1 MKKQIAVLMA
11 AATAVTTV
19 APALASASDVNTYD
33 ASVSE
38 INAKIKN
45 ALNER
50 YKDKNADG
58 INASNANTVDDY
70 LNSRYA
76 VVVTF
81 KDAVTD
87 ADGNGLKPFA
97 DTIYAGSK
105 VENALTAAG
114 SDFNINSNTFVVK
127 DADKLQGLIESR
139 VIGNDTNNAVK
150 VAIVDKG
157 IKDGAAVEVLKEKH
171 YVNKVEDPDTQVS
184 LRTLIEGLM
193 GSENS
198 EGLTYVDKLKVN
210 DVDVTSL
217 LNSDEVFDSA
227 NKAVVD
233 ANTALHELEE
243 SERKT
248 NEIGVIS
255 YCRSAIEKSKT
266 IVNGLAN
273 GAVNPETLDEATQ
286 SLSEAKVYMAKGVDG
301 GIESE
306 LSNLINITE
315 KAVGLAKKVPVS
327 DISEVKLT
335 LTSGKECTVKV
346 NDKAFDL
353 SKPVDKNGKEL
364 KLGNDVAQNVYDQVE
379 GFKYQENK
387 DNKEVTVVL
396 PCGDTD
402 IYTVQDVQASTVEL
416 GKIFTT
422 KDGYTKDGADLVNGI
437 IDARNYKNNS
447 LEFNYNGINYT
458 LASNSKNGSGNYA
471 IDMSGLPE
479 KPTLGD
485 KRNLTN
491 VAFDSKTGVPAPIIE
506 KSGEGYVLRYN
517 VRVVKS
523 SDMEANPTI
532 LQFVVRGDS
541 QKDLATVLDNL
552 NGENTVVAGHFTRL
566 EGADRYSTAIEVS
579 KEKFDPQEANTVVIV
594 GGEALMDGL
603 SAVPLASVKN
613 APILL
618 SHPKSGLNDATLNE
632 ISRACK
638 GLNRKTV
645 YVVGGE
651 NSVPEK
657 AVKQLEDKFGAVV
670 MRVSGS
676 DRYDTSLEV
685 ARRLKYDG
693 NTNETV
699 YLAGGEG
706 AADAMSVSPV
716 AADVKDNKVSPVLVV
731 PKDSV
736 KRTTRDFITN
746 TSGFKNGYIIGGES
760 TVSSNVYR
768 DLNNTNG
775 FTLNRVAG
783 SDRYD
788 TNVQLLKKFYTNS
801 GEAKKISVGGAI
813 FTSGDTKFLVDA
825 QTAGPLAASKN
836 APIVLTGSK
845 LTNDQVNLLKNKGLL
860 SGINTNVYQVG
871 GVVSSD
877 VMSVVVDKLGL

>member
-19 APALASASDVNTYD
+19 APALASAADVNTYD

-81 KDAVTD
+81 GNAVTD

-105 VENALTAAG
+105 VENALKAAD
-114 SDFNINSNTFVVK
+114 SDFDINSNTFVVK
-127 DADKLQGLIESR
+127 NANKLQGLIESR
-139 VIGNDTNNAVK
+139 VIGNSTNEVVK

-157 IKDGAAVEVLKEKH
+157 IKDGAAVETLTDKH
-171 YVNKVEDPDTQVS
+171 YVVGKANDDETQIS
-184 LRTLIEGLM
+184 LNDAANTLLANFKGDK
-193 GSENS
+193 
-198 EGLTYVDKLKVN
+198 TYVDQLKIN
-210 DVDVTSL
+210 GNNISKGGSLPGGDVT
-217 LNSDEVFDSA
+217 
-227 NKAVVD
+227 K
-233 ANTALHELEE
+233 
-243 SERKT
+243 
-248 NEIGVIS
+248 
-255 YCRSAIEKSKT
+255 IE
-266 IVNGLAN
+266 
-273 GAVNPETLDEATQ
+273 
-286 SLSEAKVYMAKGVDG
+286 
-301 GIESE
+301 
-306 LSNLINITE
+306 
-315 KAVGLAKKVPVS
+315 
-327 DISEVKLT
+327 LT
-335 LTSGKECTVKV
+335 LESGKEYTLEA
-346 NDKAFDL
+346 NDKAFNFD
-353 SKPVDKNGKEL
+353 KPLDKNGNKL
-364 KLGNDVAQNVYDQVE
+364 TLGNDVAQNVYDQVE
-379 GFKYQENK
+379 SFENIENK
-387 DNKEVTVVL
+387 DGKSDTIVL
-396 PCGDTD
+396 PVGDTD
-402 IYTVQDVQASTVEL
+402 VYTIQDVQASTIEL

-422 KDGYTKDGADLVNGI
+422 KEGYTDRGADFVNGI
-437 IDARNYKNNS
+437 IDARNYKNKS
-447 LEFNYNGINYT
+447 LEFNYNGVNYT
-458 LASNSKNGSGNYA
+458 LASSTGALNSESFKGKDLSKLDEVRGVTD
-471 IDMSGLPE
+471 I
-479 KPTLGD
+479 
-485 KRNLTN
+485 
-491 VAFDSKTGVPAPIIE
+491 AFKDGTSIPAPIIE
-506 KSGEGYVLRYN
+506 KSGDGYVLRYN
-517 VRVVKS
+517 VRVVPS
-523 SDMEANPTI
+523 SDKDVTPTI

-541 QKDLATVLDNL
+541 QKDLATVLADL
-552 NGENTVVAGHFTRL
+552 NGENTVVSGHFTRL

-579 KEKFDPQEANTVVIV
+579 KEKFDPQEASTVVIV

-685 ARRLKYDG
+685 AKRLGYDS
-693 NTNETV
+693 NINDTV

-706 AADAMSVSPV
+706 AADAMSISPV
-716 AADVKDNKVSPVLVV
+716 AADVDKNQVSPVLVV

-736 KRTTRDFITN
+736 KRSTRDFIAN
-746 TSGFKNGYIIGGES
+746 NFENGYIIGGES

-768 DLNNTNG
+768 DINNAKDSTG
-775 FTLNRVAG
+775 KKAISLNRVAG

-788 TNVQLLKKFYTNS
+788 TNVQIIKQFYS
-801 GEAKKISVGGAI
+801 ADDSKIQVNGAI

-825 QTAGPLAASKN
+825 QTAGPLAASKK
-836 APIVLTGSK
+836 APIVLAGSK
-845 LTNDQVNLLKNKGLL
+845 LTNDQVDLLKDNGLL
-860 SGINTNVYQVG
+860 SDINTNVYQIG

>member
-19 APALASASDVNTYD
+19 APALASAADVNTYD

-87 ADGNGLKPFA
+87 ADGNGLKPFNKSV
-97 DTIYAGSK
+97 YAGSK
-105 VENALTAAG
+105 VENALKAAG
-114 SDFNINSNTFVVK
+114 SDFTINKAEANGEYTNTFVVK

-139 VIGNDTNNAVK
+139 VIGNDTNDAVK

-157 IKDGAAVEVLKEKH
+157 IKDGAAVETLTDKH
-171 YVNKVEDPDTQVS
+171 YVVGTNEKINEDTEVS
-184 LRTLIEGLM
+184 LGKDAYNLATKMKNFAGNK
-193 GSENS
+193 NS
-198 EGLTYVDKLKVN
+198 FVDTLKVN
-210 DVDVTSL
+210 LGNGGDQEVTITADGKISIGKV
-217 LNSDEVFDSA
+217 SSTIDESVP
-227 NKAVVD
+227 D
-233 ANTALHELEE
+233 ANE
-243 SERKT
+243 T
-248 NEIGVIS
+248 NFEGVTKI
-255 YCRSAIEKSKT
+255 
-266 IVNGLAN
+266 
-273 GAVNPETLDEATQ
+273 
-286 SLSEAKVYMAKGVDG
+286 
-301 GIESE
+301 
-306 LSNLINITE
+306 
-315 KAVGLAKKVPVS
+315 
-327 DISEVKLT
+327 KLT
-335 LTSGKECTVKV
+335 LESGKEYTLEA
-346 NDKAFDL
+346 NDKAFNFD
-353 SKPVDKNGKEL
+353 KPLDKNGNKL
-364 KLGNDVAQNVYDQVE
+364 TLGNDVAQNVYDQVE
-379 GFKYQENK
+379 SFENIENK
-387 DNKEVTVVL
+387 DGKSDTIVL
-396 PCGDTD
+396 PVGDTD
-402 IYTVQDVQASTVEL
+402 VYTIQDVQASTIEL

-422 KDGYTKDGADLVNGI
+422 KEGYTDRGADFVNGI
-437 IDARNYKNNS
+437 IDARNYKNKS
-447 LEFNYNGINYT
+447 LEFNYNGVNYT
-458 LASNSKNGSGNYA
+458 LASNSKNDSGNYA
-471 IDMSGLPE
+471 IDMSKLPE

-485 KRNLTN
+485 KRELTN

-541 QKDLATVLDNL
+541 QKDLATVLADL
-552 NGENTVVAGHFTRL
+552 NGENTVVSGHFTRL

-693 NTNETV
+693 NTNNTV

-716 AADVKDNKVSPVLVV
+716 AADVKNNKVSPVLVV

-775 FTLNRVAG
+775 FKLNRVAG

-788 TNVQLLKKFYTNS
+788 TNVQIIKQFYS
-801 GEAKKISVGGAI
+801 ADSSKIQVNGAI

-836 APIVLTGSK
+836 APIVLAGSK
-845 LTNDQVNLLKNKGLL
+845 LTNDQVDLLKDNGLL
-860 SGINTNVYQVG
+860 SDINTNVYQIG